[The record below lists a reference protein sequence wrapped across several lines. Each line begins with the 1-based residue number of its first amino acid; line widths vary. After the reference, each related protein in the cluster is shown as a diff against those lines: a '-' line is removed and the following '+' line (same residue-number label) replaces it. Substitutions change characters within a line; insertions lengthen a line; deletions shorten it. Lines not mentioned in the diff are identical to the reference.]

1 MMNTCSINSLLNSKI
16 IQQVLD
22 LRLTPINNSDLQCFS
37 AIESLRELL
46 LESPPNLQEEAV
58 AMKTSNG
65 ASNEDPIPT
74 QPEPVKML
82 NDDEPSTSRA
92 AMQHLRAC
100 KIAQSR
106 ESAADSPK
114 TTNDTFTSDNCNERK
129 DTNDSDR
136 PTGTATKPL
145 PCVSSE
151 SDDEDTS
158 STSAS
163 SSDKS
168 DNAATHSNGHSS
180 EAGGIGTVPSPVV
193 VIALPSVAQDRS
205 PPPAENAG
213 NVENPEPSAAA
224 GAATPRAY
232 IYVQNGTPAENPRPH
247 AMASYLEHV
256 VDQIHTLRGNHPA
269 HSRFLPRG
277 DQVIYMNPRVLG
289 EPFVLMQSR
298 RHNRR
303 GIFDQVVN
311 HPVFWDVLDP
321 LDRNHSRR
329 LRGLAQT
336 STPPLQYLVSD
347 RAIYSFGRA
356 ENPVQPDVVW
366 IRNSNRSPSN
376 RLERILL
383 RNYTYITNYTLEH
396 LVQCSPNL
404 VYIDVS
410 GTSVTLSGLRNFKN
424 SKPHCE
430 VIATHLATGDQP
442 AESEE
447 VVEPEQ
453 ETEPASNENLSTD
466 SDDDEQSHLES
477 HSQPESK
484 PESQP
489 VSQPESQ
496 QPDAEP

>member
-1 MMNTCSINSLLNSKI
+1 MLTYSIYSLLNTQN

-46 LESPPNLQEEAV
+46 LESPPNVQEEV
-58 AMKTSNG
+58 AAAIKTGNDTSNK
-65 ASNEDPIPT
+65 DPIPT
-74 QPEPVKML
+74 QSEPVKML

-106 ESAADSPK
+106 ESATDSPK
-114 TTNDTFTSDNCNERK
+114 PTNDTFTSDNCNERK
-129 DTNDSDR
+129 DPNANER
-136 PTGTATKPL
+136 PSTIGAKPL
-145 PCVSSE
+145 GCASSE

-168 DNAATHSNGHSS
+168 DNAATHSNGNSS
-180 EAGGIGTVPSPVV
+180 ESVGIGTVSSPVV
-193 VIALPSVAQDRS
+193 VIALPSVVPDRS
-205 PPPAENAG
+205 PPPAENAE
-213 NVENPEPSAAA
+213 NAENPEPAAAA

-232 IYVQNGTPAENPRPH
+232 IYLQNGTPQENPRPN
-247 AMASYLEHV
+247 ASYNL
-256 VDQIHTLRGNHPA
+256 DQVLNQMHTFYGNHPA

-289 EPFVLMQSR
+289 DQFVLMQSR

-329 LRGLAQT
+329 LRAMAQT
-336 STPPLQYLVSD
+336 SSPPTQYLVSD

-356 ENPVQPDVVW
+356 ANPVQPDVVW
-366 IRNSNRSPSN
+366 IRNSNRSPTN

-404 VYIDVS
+404 IYIDVS

-424 SKPHCE
+424 LKPHCE
-430 VIATHLATGDQP
+430 VIATHLETSDHSA
-442 AESEE
+442 AESEAA
-447 VVEPEQ
+447 VKTEQ
-453 ETEPASNENLSTD
+453 EREPAANENLSTD
-466 SDDDEQSHLES
+466 SDDGDESES
-477 HSQPESK
+477 HSELESQPESHPK
-484 PESQP
+484 HL
-489 VSQPESQ
+489 Q
-496 QPDAEP
+496 QTDEEP